1 MPRNVLGLV
10 GAHDDEAGALHLA
23 HVVEAKQTN
32 EASWVL
38 RLTAEDFLE
47 HLVRVVAAVHRQLV
61 HRPVAVVVVSGGHHV
76 RGVSADGEAILLV
89 GELNAGHPAVVD
101 EVLHLLG
108 DLLVGERGEEGHV
121 LVLLLV
127 DGPHLNIRRR
137 RGREVSKRKSE
148 TRTKKTRSNS
158 SKTKRQKKDKTRTTH
173 KVLT

>member
-1 MPRNVLGLV
+1 MPRKVLGLV

-23 HVVEAKQTN
+23 HVVESEETH
-32 EASWVL
+32 EAARVL
-38 RLTAEDFLE
+38 HLAVVDLLE
-47 HLVRVVAAVHRQLV
+47 HLAGVRAAVHRQLV

-148 TRTKKTRSNS
+148 MRRKTR
-158 SKTKRQKKDKTRTTH
+158 
-173 KVLT
+173 

>member
-1 MPRNVLGLV
+1 MLRVTNISSTFTQGSLAVRKKINFFSCLW
-10 GAHDDEAGALHLA
+10 AHDDEAGALHLA
-23 HVVEAKQTN
+23 HVVESEETH
-32 EASWVL
+32 EAARVL
-38 RLTAEDFLE
+38 HLAVVDLLE
-47 HLVRVVAAVHRQLV
+47 HLAGVRAAVHRQLV

-148 TRTKKTRSNS
+148 MRRKTR
-158 SKTKRQKKDKTRTTH
+158 
-173 KVLT
+173 

>member
-1 MPRNVLGLV
+1 MPRKVLGLV

-61 HRPVAVVVVSGGHHV
+61 HRPVAVVVVSGGIHGG
-76 RGVSADGEAILLV
+76 GVSASREAFLRV
-89 GELNAGHPAVVD
+89 RVLNAGHPSVAD

-108 DLLVGERGEEGHV
+108 DLLVGERGKEGHV

-127 DGPHLNIRRR
+127 DGPRL
-137 RGREVSKRKSE
+137 K
-148 TRTKKTRSNS
+148 
-158 SKTKRQKKDKTRTTH
+158 QKERMIG
-173 KVLT
+173 